1 MNESRITHEKL
12 LDGYAIKLDYVINGW
27 DTYRNVFVESE
38 GNDQSS
44 SLSLLF
50 NHFLFDYEQLKR
62 NKFALPAGSTS
73 YGIRFLDPSKVEGF
87 YLKVIFNLC

>member
-1 MNESRITHEKL
+1 MQS
-12 LDGYAIKLDYVINGW
+12 KLDYVINGW

-62 NKFALPAGSTS
+62 NKFALPSGLQQVLE
-73 YGIRFLDPSKVEGF
+73 YQFLQIHPK
-87 YLKVIFNLC
+87 LKDFIVVSHLS